1 MRCSD
6 IGTQVSRDE
15 FVDFLNS
22 VQPGQFFI
30 VKGYVDK
37 NGEKADHIL
46 RFGIKYDNLKKR
58 DAATLQDILAGRKD
72 ITVSVTHGCHI
83 PSARIPTLFLNSRQ
97 IAELTP
103 QKKTELVVATVE
115 YEARVGSRVIKVR
128 QTGTV
133 DLLDVETFSNRK
145 SKERMPCMVSCRLS
159 SSHPLVIAAIG
170 TADLQGTLLQ
180 SIENPA
186 PFAVD
191 YENEARS
198 CYSLTGDNGQP
209 SAWYIR
215 DVLSVHKIVI
225 EEGSKSFSA
234 SLPINAVKDAIKHQ
248 YLLCGKYRGF
258 KLTDGQF
265 DSITIDGQAILCD
278 GIAEEFYFAL
288 PEHVKE
294 ASIAV

>member
-6 IGTQVSRDE
+6 IGTKISRNE
-15 FVDFLNS
+15 FVDFLNG

-30 VKGYVDK
+30 VKGYVDR

-58 DAATLQDILAGRKD
+58 DAALLQDILAGRKD
-72 ITVSVTHGCHI
+72 IFVSVMQGCHI
-83 PSARIPTLFLNSRQ
+83 LSARIPTLFLNHHQ
-97 IAELTP
+97 ISELTP
-103 QKKTELVVATVE
+103 QKQAELVVATVE
-115 YEARVGSRVIKVR
+115 YEARVGSRPIKVR

-133 DLLDVETFSNRK
+133 DLLDVETFANRK
-145 SKERMPCMVSCRLS
+145 SKERMPCMVSYCLA
-159 SSHPLVIAAIG
+159 SSHPLVVAAIG
-170 TADLQGTLLQ
+170 SDDLQGTLLQ
-180 SIENPA
+180 SIKNPA
-186 PFAVD
+186 PCTVE
-191 YENEARS
+191 YTNEARS
-198 CYSLTGDNGQP
+198 CYSLTVADGQP
-209 SAWYIR
+209 AAWYIR
-215 DVLSVHKIVI
+215 DVMSVHKTVI
-225 EEGSKSFSA
+225 EEGNKSFSA

-248 YLLCGKYRGF
+248 CLLSSKYRGF

-294 ASIAV
+294 ASVVG